1 MACDIT
7 GAGSEERGMVEG
19 WGEGGRGEIGLPGL
33 CAVMSVEKHS
43 GRPTG
48 GVRAGQVGNCI
59 PSFQISLPPG

>member
-7 GAGSEERGMVEG
+7 RAGSEERGMVEG
-19 WGEGGRGEIGLPGL
+19 RGVGGVEIGLPGL

-43 GRPTG
+43 GRPAG
-48 GVRAGQVGNCI
+48 GVRAEQVGNWI

>member
-7 GAGSEERGMVEG
+7 GAGSEERGTVESG
-19 WGEGGRGEIGLPGL
+19 VGGGKIGLPGL
-33 CAVMSVEKHS
+33 CAVMSAEKHS

-48 GVRAGQVGNCI
+48 GVRAEQVGNYI